1 MAQQNPPKLLE
12 LELQSIGSRLAELGH
27 RRMLNVVQ
35 YRKYLADCFEIFGQ
49 RPPDTEQPVLDEA
62 EAIRRLVDG
71 QETVSSMAAFAGH
84 YHADRFRQLASG
96 PLTTHSLRRVADNV
110 RNARLGH
117 DVTVD
122 NDPRE
127 HGAHAHWRTAAPPT
141 PRSNEPIKATAYLA
155 LADEPPAL
163 IESVFRM
170 VLGLLVV
177 VLGLGVLNG
186 IDQELDLSRADA
198 IVAVL
203 LLVPG
208 ILLTRL
214 DIPNTNTVLG
224 QLRVFQRRL
233 AYASLVATTG
243 LGVVFAAAPA
253 DWNITWAVVTSVAVL
268 LLLVACCICEFVMRT
283 RRRRA
288 LVPRVAAV
296 PVWLRQDM
304 DRDHEQRLQTPD
316 AQFDAIEQE
325 LT

>member
-1 MAQQNPPKLLE
+1 M
-12 LELQSIGSRLAELGH
+12 
-27 RRMLNVVQ
+27 
-35 YRKYLADCFEIFGQ
+35 
-49 RPPDTEQPVLDEA
+49 
-62 EAIRRLVDG
+62 
-71 QETVSSMAAFAGH
+71 
-84 YHADRFRQLASG
+84 
-96 PLTTHSLRRVADNV
+96 
-110 RNARLGH
+110 
-117 DVTVD
+117 
-122 NDPRE
+122 
-127 HGAHAHWRTAAPPT
+127 
-141 PRSNEPIKATAYLA
+141 
-155 LADEPPAL
+155 
-163 IESVFRM
+163 
-170 VLGLLVV
+170 V

-288 LVPRVAAV
+288 LVPRVSAV

-304 DRDHEQRLQTPD
+304 DPDHERRLQTPD